1 MINQDRIVFGDFS
14 VNVELISFE
23 ILQTP
28 ITEARPFDM

>member
-1 MINQDRIVFGDFS
+1 MINQDRMIFSDFS
-14 VNVELISFE
+14 VNVELIAFE